1 MSNSDPI
8 PQAQRLAWYEQGAF
22 LSLWD
27 SWKEAGP
34 PESWT
39 DPDQRIL
46 AGRAIRFLGDTARGE
61 RLILRT
67 WRRHPTH
74 PEAHHH
80 MLWIRAGSRGPWA
93 ALAYLQK
100 TRGHVSGSGIPGD
113 TAALEGSLY
122 SHLRD
127 FSRAEER
134 LQQARHEAPLDPWIE
149 VCWAGHYERLD
160 RTSAALERVDQALTL
175 NPRYPHALTL
185 KAHLLQHI
193 GREEEALALLERTSW
208 ELEDSQLALQLAR
221 LYDELGRPDD
231 LDRALDRHEALTPL
245 ASPELRELRAQLR
258 AEAAYY
264 RGDLTRAA
272 DWARQAAGSPFFD
285 RMSQRWSAPEPHWR
299 RVALP
304 VPFVRQKHLTCV
316 PATLTSLAQY
326 WNRPVDQLEVAE
338 AICYDGTAS
347 HSERR
352 WATDQGWI
360 TREFRVT
367 AAAARQLLDRGL
379 PFALCT
385 VFPGNAHEQAVFGY
399 DDFRDTLL
407 IRDPSQR
414 SRTELVIHTGLPA
427 LAANGPRGLLLLP
440 PDRAADLDGI
450 DLPEAEA
457 YDHLHALYLAL
468 DRHDR
473 LAAAAAAER
482 LIAWNPLHR
491 LTWQARRA
499 LAGYDGNA
507 AAHLA
512 AVEALLSQFPE
523 ETNWQL
529 ARNSLLRELAPTTE
543 RLARLRADCNRPQAH
558 PLLWQELASE
568 LAVDARELGPARQ
581 QLDRAAR
588 RRPLDG
594 YAMFLRAQLAWEEGL
609 RPEALDLYRLAS
621 CLDDKRSDFAR
632 AYFRQS
638 RWVGRTEEALGWL
651 KLRFERDGRRSG
663 LPGQVLSWAYSEL
676 DQVTQAS
683 TVLEQAVE
691 LRPTDM
697 ELRLY
702 AVEWFAR
709 LGDLPRAEAHLAAA
723 RSPAAPGTWGR
734 AAAALANR
742 RGEAAEELRL
752 WGTVLETEPTAVD
765 AHRRRTELLAETQG
779 PDAALTHLT
788 ETARRFP
795 YSLNLRRLL
804 IDRLR
809 EEQPES
815 WESAVR
821 DYLEVNPICAW
832 GWRELALALIQ
843 SKRSAEAQAAL
854 NTALPLEPRAGAW
867 FNLQG
872 ELHFTEGRWPE
883 ARACFAESLVLSV
896 DDTWAMRR
904 LLAATTNAQERQSAL
919 DLLQQELSRQTT
931 LGHGWFEFADL
942 ARPYLTPDQL
952 LAPLQQAHQHR
963 PDLWQTWSTMARQLS
978 AIGRPA
984 EALATIEQA
993 LERFP
998 FHARLWADQ
1007 ALIHLHQGDARREQ
1021 EAWNRVRELSP
1032 EWGWAL
1038 RYLAQ
1043 NAYRRGVPTE
1053 ARQVLEEAVRRS
1065 PRDSSNWS
1073 DLAEARR
1080 KSGDLPGAIEALRTA
1095 LRIEPGNVEAWNLL
1109 QTLGAQ
1115 AGQPNLAAEQAA
1127 ELTHQRPGEAR
1138 SWWLHAEMLSG
1149 PDRVEQRLELLNRA
1163 LQLSPKMIAAHR
1175 LRANLLAE
1183 AGHWDEACAACQP
1196 EALAGHPSAELLL
1209 TEAELWWTRGNPTKA
1224 IASLRQALAVDPGL
1238 DQAWQRLSQWQ
1249 ILLGEFR
1256 DAQATIERWIEVA
1269 PLNAAPFG
1277 LLGELHARDQNL
1289 PKATE
1294 AFRRAF
1300 DLDPQ
1305 YRFAGRKLFDV
1316 LCRQRQYNDAATVA
1330 ERLRTHLP
1338 EAEGLLLDLT
1348 LVLADSTRGSLPD
1361 LLRRLCRTRED
1372 HPAIFAELADQL
1384 KDSPHRKTAASV
1396 LAELVREP
1404 QINPATGS
1412 LWVTVAFA
1420 KQARALRKTLI
1431 ELGFTSDLAIR
1442 AWDTWL
1448 DAAGDYFSTAKYQ
1461 SDLLRRFRDLGFRS
1475 LYRRHGAELRAPTR
1489 LWGQLGRIFCE
1500 LGKWSKTVE
1509 LMQDWRDRPD
1519 AQPWMLS
1526 NLAWARCHLG
1536 PTTELREL
1544 LQVVVRMGNHDTRW
1558 RRYELWEA
1566 LLALAEDQEEPAR
1579 KVMAVIDP
1587 QSLDRFEK
1595 TIWSALQA
1603 WQRFPT
1609 GTRQQAV
1616 AAADRAAWS
1625 QFFESHA
1632 RVPELLAVGHRLMG
1646 RVHLRGDC
1654 FWLPGWSSSQPG
1666 GQVRRI
1672 GKVAIPLT
1680 LIVLLLATK
1689 GGSGVLL
1696 ISYLI
1701 YRLRSR

>member
-8 PQAQRLAWYEQGAF
+8 PQAQRQAWYEQGAF
-22 LSLWD
+22 LSLWN
-27 SWKEAGP
+27 SWQEAGP
-34 PESWT
+34 PETWT
-39 DPDQRIL
+39 DPEQRVF
-46 AGRAIRFLGDTARGE
+46 AGRAIRFLGDMARGD

-67 WRRHPTH
+67 WQRHRTH

-80 MLWIRAGSRGPWA
+80 MLWIRAGCRGPWA
-93 ALAYLQK
+93 ALTFLQQS
-100 TRGHVSGSGIPGD
+100 RGRVSVSGVPGD
-113 TAALEGSLY
+113 TAALEGTLY

-134 LQQARHEAPLDPWIE
+134 LQEASREAPQEPWIE
-149 VCWAGHYERLD
+149 VCWAGYYERSD
-160 RTSAALERVDQALTL
+160 RTSAALERVDQALAW
-175 NPRYPHALTL
+175 NPRYPHALSL
-185 KAHLLQHI
+185 KAHLLQHA
-193 GREEEALALLERTSW
+193 GRDEEALDLLERSSG
-208 ELEDSQLALQLAR
+208 ELEDGQLALQLAR

-245 ASPELRELRAQLR
+245 ASPALCEGRAQLR

-264 RGDLTRAA
+264 RGDLVRAA
-272 DWARQAAGSPFFD
+272 DWARQAVGSPFFT
-285 RMSQRWSAPEPHWR
+285 RMAQRWSAPEPHWR

-304 VPFVRQKHLTCV
+304 VPFVRQQHLTCV
-316 PATLTSLAQY
+316 PATLTSLAHY

-352 WATDQGWI
+352 WAADRGWI
-360 TREFRVT
+360 TREFRIT
-367 AAAARQLLDRGL
+367 AEAARQLLDRGL
-379 PFALCT
+379 PFALTT

-407 IRDPSQR
+407 LRDPSQR

-440 PDRAADLDGI
+440 PERAADLDGI
-450 DLPEAEA
+450 DLPKAEG
-457 YDHLHALYLAL
+457 YDHLHALYQAL

-473 LAAAAAAER
+473 TAAGAAAEQ
-482 LIAWNPLHR
+482 LIAWDPVHR

-512 AVEALLSQFPE
+512 AVEALLGQFPE

-529 ARNSLLRELAPTTE
+529 ARNSLLRELAPPSE
-543 RLARLRADCNRPQAH
+543 RLARLRADCDRPQAH
-558 PLLWQELASE
+558 PLLWQELAGE
-568 LAVDARELGPARQ
+568 LAVDARELVPARRH
-581 QLDRAAR
+581 LDRAAR

-594 YAMFLRAQLAWEEGL
+594 YAMFLRAQMAWEEG
-609 RPEALDLYRLAS
+609 RRADSLDAYRLAS
-621 CLDDKRSDFAR
+621 CLDDKRADFAR

-638 RWVGRTEEALGWL
+638 RWLGRTEEALGWL

-663 LPGQVLSWAYSEL
+663 LPGQVLSWAYSDL
-676 DQVTQAS
+676 DQMTTAS
-683 TVLEQAVE
+683 TVLEQAVD

-709 LGDLPRAEAHLAAA
+709 LGDLTRAEAHLAAA
-723 RSPAAPGTWGR
+723 RGPASAGTWGR

-742 RGEAAEELRL
+742 RGEVAEELRL
-752 WGTVLETEPTAVD
+752 WRTVLTAEPTALD
-765 AHRRRTELLAETQG
+765 AHRRWTELLAETEG
-779 PDAALTHLT
+779 PSAAITHLT
-788 ETARRFP
+788 ETAQRFP

-821 DYLEVNPICAW
+821 EYLEVNPVCAW

-843 SKRSAEAQAAL
+843 TKRSAEAQVAL
-854 NTALPLEPRAGAW
+854 NTALPLEPRASAW

-883 ARACFAESLVLSV
+883 ARACFAESLILSV
-896 DDTWAMRR
+896 DDTYAMRR
-904 LLAATTNAQERQSAL
+904 LLAATTTAQERQSAL
-919 DLLQQELSRQTT
+919 DLFQQELSRQIT
-931 LGHGWFEFADL
+931 LGQGWFEFADL

-952 LAPLQQAHQHR
+952 LAPLQRAHQHR
-963 PDLWQTWSTMARQLS
+963 PDLWQTWSTLARQLS
-978 AIGRPA
+978 AIGRPT

-993 LERFP
+993 LQRFP
-998 FHARLWADQ
+998 FHARLWADL
-1007 ALIHLHQGDARREQ
+1007 ALIHLGQGDAVRER

-1038 RYLAQ
+1038 RLLAQ
-1043 NAYRRGVPTE
+1043 NAYRRGAPTE

-1065 PRDSSNWS
+1065 PRDSANWS

-1080 KSGDLPGAIEALRTA
+1080 KSADLPGAIEALRTA

-1115 AGQPNLAAEQAA
+1115 SGQPDLAAELAA
-1127 ELTHQRPGEAR
+1127 ELARQRPGEAR

-1149 PDRVEQRLELLNRA
+1149 SERVEQRLELLNRA
-1163 LQLSPKMIAAHR
+1163 LQLSPKMIVAHR

-1183 AGHWDEACAACQP
+1183 SGRWDEACAACQP

-1224 IASLRQALAVDPGL
+1224 IASLRQALAVDPSL

-1249 ILLGEFR
+1249 IVLGDFR
-1256 DAQATIERWIEVA
+1256 DAQSTIERWIEVT
-1269 PLNAAPFG
+1269 PLNATPFG
-1277 LLGELHARDQNL
+1277 LLGELHLRDQNL
-1289 PKATE
+1289 PKATD

-1316 LCRQRQYNDAATVA
+1316 LCRQRQYADAAAVA

-1348 LVLADSTRGSLPD
+1348 LALADSNGSSLPD
-1361 LLRRLCRTRED
+1361 LLRRLCRTSED
-1372 HPAIFAELADQL
+1372 HPAIFAELGQQL

-1420 KQARALRKTLI
+1420 KQARALRKRLI

-1448 DAAGDYFSTAKYQ
+1448 DAVGDHFSSSKYQ

-1475 LYRRHGAELRAPTR
+1475 LYRRHGPELRASTQ
-1489 LWGQLGRIFCE
+1489 LWGELGRIFCE
-1500 LGKWSKTVE
+1500 LGNWSKAVE
-1509 LMQDWRDRPD
+1509 VMHDWRNRPD
-1519 AQPWMLS
+1519 ALPWMLS
-1526 NLAWARCHLG
+1526 NVAWARCHLG
-1536 PTTELREL
+1536 PTAELREVI
-1544 LQVVVRMGNHDTRW
+1544 QVLIRVGNHDTRW
-1558 RRYELWEA
+1558 RRYDLWEA
-1566 LLALAEDQEEPAR
+1566 LLALAEDEEKPAR
-1579 KVMAVIDP
+1579 EIMAVIDP
-1587 QSLDRFEK
+1587 QSLDKFEQ
-1595 TIWSALQA
+1595 TVWSALQA
-1603 WQRFPT
+1603 WRRFPA

-1616 AAADRAAWS
+1616 AAADRAAWR

-1632 RVPELLAVGHRLMG
+1632 QVPELLAVGHRLMG
-1646 RVHLRGDC
+1646 QVHLRGDC
-1654 FWLPGWSSSQPG
+1654 FWLPGWSSIQPG
-1666 GQVRRI
+1666 GQVRQI

-1680 LIVLLLATK
+1680 LIVLMLAT
-1689 GGSGVLL
+1689 GGGTAVLL
-1696 ISYLI
+1696 ISYVV